1 MSKSVIWHTSVF
13 LRWLNRNKME
23 RDENK
28 IIQFYRNT
36 RNYRNYIVKHI
47 SEFLKKILSET
58 I

>member
-1 MSKSVIWHTSVF
+1 
-13 LRWLNRNKME
+13 ME